1 MAEASPA
8 TYARSPRGIAAEWTG
23 VLAGPI
29 AFALDLLVSYS
40 LVKWTC
46 GSQHTSVLHLLTV
59 GALLVT
65 AGGAFAS
72 WTALAATPEHASSD
86 GGRPVDRARFMA
98 LLGLTMSA
106 FFAVV
111 VIANDVPRIV
121 LDACLG

>member
-8 TYARSPRGIAAEWTG
+8 RYARSPSGIAVEWTG

-29 AFALDLLVSYS
+29 AFALDLLISYS

-46 GSQHTSVLHLLTV
+46 GSQHTVVLHLVTLA
-59 GALLVT
+59 ALLIV

-72 WTALAATPEHASSD
+72 WTALASTPDHASSA

-98 LLGLTMSA
+98 LLGLAMSG

-111 VIANDVPRIV
+111 VIANGIPRLI
-121 LDACLG
+121 LDACQG